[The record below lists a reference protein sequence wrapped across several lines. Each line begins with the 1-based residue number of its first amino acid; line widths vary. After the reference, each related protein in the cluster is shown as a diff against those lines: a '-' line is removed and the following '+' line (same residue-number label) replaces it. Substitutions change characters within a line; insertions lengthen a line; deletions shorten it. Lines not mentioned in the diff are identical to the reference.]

1 MNNRKFIYFILITFS
16 AIGIIL
22 GVIILALKD
31 NQEMEINFLDVG
43 QGDAILIE
51 NGHNQVLIDSGRN
64 GRVVLEKLGKVMPFW
79 DRKIEALIITHPDAD
94 HYGGSNEILDFYS
107 IENIIKTEATN
118 ESGEWLNLV
127 NKIKDKKINEIT
139 ATWQTEIVFPAGARL
154 KFIYPWN
161 DFSDTSKDRNDASIV
176 TKLIFGENEFLF
188 TGDLSKAGED
198 LLVENNI
205 DIDVDFLKVGHH
217 GSKSSTTS
225 DFLDKVTPQDA
236 IVSVG
241 NNNYGHPHKEVL
253 DNLKNRTIRTW
264 RTDQDG
270 NIIYKCKN
278 ANQACQVSR

>member
-1 MNNRKFIYFILITFS
+1 MNNRKFIYFILITLL
-16 AIGIIL
+16 AVGIIL

-51 NGHNQVLIDSGRN
+51 NGHNQALIDSGRN
-64 GRVVLEKLGKVMPFW
+64 GRVVLEKLGRAMPFW
-79 DRKIEALIITHPDAD
+79 DRKIEALVITHPDAD
-94 HYGGSNEILDFYS
+94 HYGGSSEILDFYN
-107 IENIIKTEATN
+107 IENVIKTDTAN
-118 ESGEWLNLV
+118 ESGEWLSLV
-127 NKIKDKKINEIT
+127 DKIKDKKINQIT

-154 KFIYPWN
+154 EFVYPWN
-161 DFSDTSKDRNDASIV
+161 NSLGTSKDRNDNSIV

-188 TGDLSKAGED
+188 TGDLSKEGEN
-198 LLVENNI
+198 LMVENNI

-236 IVSVG
+236 IISVG
-241 NNNYGHPHKEVL
+241 NNSYGHPHKEVL
-253 DNLKNRTIRTW
+253 DSLKNRAIRIW

-270 NIIYKCKN
+270 GIVYKCKN
-278 ANQACQVSR
+278 IEEICKVAK